1 MSNYRIWQQHGLNY
15 VTLTVVGWAD
25 VFTRQRYRD
34 IVIESLRFCQ
44 QQKGLH
50 IVGYVLMSNHLHMV
64 VHTEGYE
71 LSNVLRDFK
80 KFTANQI
87 LKSIQTEPESRR
99 EWLLNLLKWYAQQNS
114 DNTHYQFWQQ
124 DNHPIALWTLEVI
137 WQKLTYIHLNPVRA
151 GIVAEPQHYV
161 YSSAGDYYVNRKGL
175 LDIELMEPIG
185 LMKPTGYY

>member
-50 IVGYVLMSNHLHMV
+50 IVGYVLMSNHLHMI

-99 EWLLNLLKWYAQQNS
+99 EWLLNLLKWYAQENS

-124 DNHPIALWTLEVI
+124 GNHPIALWTLEVI

-151 GIVAEPQHYV
+151 GIVAESQHYV
-161 YSSAGDYYVNRKGL
+161 YSSAGDYYANRKGL

-185 LMKPTGYY
+185 PIKPTGYY